1 MCNLFATLATID
13 YRLNKL
19 KQGLS
24 VRNSTLLK
32 RYLTAITAIFL
43 LGSSIVA
50 AHPDPSGTLSRP
62 LDKRFSTTDAN
73 SDGLISKEEFQIMQK
88 RRLERFFAKADLNN
102 DNHLSKEEMRKL
114 FKERVL

>member
-1 MCNLFATLATID
+1 M
-13 YRLNKL
+13 K
-19 KQGLS
+19 
-24 VRNSTLLK
+24 NSTHLK

-50 AHPDPSGTLSRP
+50 AHPDPSGTLSHP
-62 LDKRFSTTDAN
+62 LDKKFNTSDAN

-88 RRLERFFAKADLNN
+88 RRIEKFFAKADLNN
-102 DNHLSKEEMRKL
+102 DNHLSKEEMRRL

>member
-24 VRNSTLLK
+24 VKNSTLLK

>member
-1 MCNLFATLATID
+1 M
-13 YRLNKL
+13 KH
-19 KQGLS
+19 
-24 VRNSTLLK
+24 STQLK

-50 AHPDPSGTLSRP
+50 AHSDPTGTLSRP
-62 LDKRFSTTDAN
+62 LDKIFNTTDAD

-88 RRLERFFAKADLNN
+88 RRLERFFAKADMNN